1 IIKAHQLLEKHTLG
15 KWQLYWKDQLAEWY
29 GMLMHEG
36 QYLDPVMR
44 NIETF
49 LEDTQE
55 MVTGKVFVK
64 LEPKRFEL
72 EGIESKNDLMGSK
85 FGQYG
90 EMNNAWSGEDVKG
103 FTKIL
108 ANSMLIQQQ
117 IQEKE
122 EQEND

>member
-1 IIKAHQLLEKHTLG
+1 PMIIIKAHQLLEKHTLG

-49 LEDTQE
+49 LEDTQKT
-55 MVTGKVFVK
+55 VSGKVFVK
-64 LEPKRFEL
+64 LDNKHFEL
-72 EGIESKNDLMGSK
+72 EGVESENDLMGSK
-85 FGQYG
+85 AGQYG
-90 EMNNAWSGEDVKG
+90 EMNNAWSGDDVKG

-108 ANSMLIQQQ
+108 SNSMLIQQKVQ
-117 IQEKE
+117 N
-122 EQEND
+122 ND